1 MEKLHLLGV
10 APKAKIRKVASSAE
24 ELQPSLAVSKN
35 KSFVEAIKKDM
46 GLVGKAVWV
55 QLRLK
60 ETPSRVDQPRSCLVG
75 RFVTAFDL
83 LLDLIEL
90 RQYAIHLWSLKR
102 GLKLSAL
109 GGALILFDFEDR
121 SEEGRVLVRGSWS
134 SKRFVLHLER
144 WNPEIGCLQNGVAP
158 KYG

>member
-1 MEKLHLLGV
+1 MAEKLHLLGV
-10 APKAKIRKVASSAE
+10 APKARTRKVASSAE

-46 GLVGKAVWV
+46 GLIGEAVWV

-60 ETPSRVDQPRSCLVG
+60 KTPSRVNQPRSCLVG

-109 GGALILFDFEDR
+109 GGAF
-121 SEEGRVLVRGSWS
+121 GHA
-134 SKRFVLHLER
+134 SKGLTEF
-144 WNPEIGCLQNGVAP
+144 
-158 KYG
+158 